1 MKDYNMLKPDP
12 FSWNGIE
19 I

>member
-1 MKDYNMLKPDP
+1 MKDYNMLKPDS